1 MKRLPDAEFEV
12 MKAVWALPIPCSA
25 GQVLQALQG
34 EKEWKVQTVI
44 TLLSR
49 LVERGFLSTEKQGKE
64 RLYRPLLEKEAYLQ
78 FETGNFIRQYH
89 GNSFTSFVTALYD
102 GETISDADADELM
115 QWLKERK
122 S

>member
-12 MKAVWALPIPCSA
+12 MKAVWDQEGLCTA
-25 GQVLQALQG
+25 GQILAGLGG

-49 LVERGFLSTEKQGKE
+49 LVERGFLRTEKQGRE
-64 RLYRPLLEKEAYLQ
+64 RLYAPLVDREEYLRY
-78 FETGNFIRQYH
+78 ETGHFIAQYH
-89 GNSFTSFVTALYD
+89 GNSFTSFVSTLY
-102 GETISDADADELM
+102 GGKEISDEDASELLK
-115 QWLKERK
+115 WLKGRQ